1 MTHETY
7 QKSVRVIY
15 ITFDIVCRNF
25 ERSLVNSRITI
36 NAGIFAFKILEGNL
50 LSFKEY
56 YKVDEKS
63 PMITINDLKM

>member
-25 ERSLVNSRITI
+25 GRSLVNSRITI

-50 LSFKEY
+50 LSFEEY